1 MMLKNNE
8 RVLGFSLLSETA
20 FSYAAKNLYFQQI
33 TKKSVTKV
41 LVSKENV
48 GLDKLTCETI
58 SYLSDKVN
66 NERQDF
72 MTIASWE

>member
-1 MMLKNNE
+1 MNE
-8 RVLGFSLLSETA
+8 FFGFSLLSETA
-20 FSYAAKNLYFQQI
+20 FSYAAKNLYLEQI

-48 GLDKLTCETI
+48 GLHKLTCETI

-72 MTIASWE
+72 MTIAS